1 MINTKTLSIYMQDY
15 KACRGSKT
23 SCTFI
28 DDKNDSIEI
37 NSETLYLMFRF
48 MMRELKNNDEWTAFE
63 DGILWRYPGLSS
75 IVEEDI

>member
-1 MINTKTLSIYMQDY
+1 MLTTKNLSVYMQDY

-28 DDKNDSIEI
+28 DDKNNSLEI

-48 MMRELKNNDEWTAFE
+48 MMRELKRNDEWQEFE
-63 DGILWRYPGLSS
+63 NDILLRYQGMSKIDGK
-75 IVEEDI
+75 

>member
-1 MINTKTLSIYMQDY
+1 MQDY

-28 DDKNDSIEI
+28 DDKNDSLEI

-48 MMRELKNNDEWTAFE
+48 MKRELERNNEWGGFE
-63 DGILWRYPGLSS
+63 DSILVKYNGMGK
-75 IVEEDI
+75 V